1 MSKIHIII
9 GLPGSGKST
18 LINKINENS
27 QYNVFSDWG
36 WKNEIDDEGNILGSF
51 DEEYRIN
58 DLSNIIKKS
67 KDVILDGS
75 CFCNHKFI
83 CDAEHYF
90 NLNFPNVDIEKTY
103 FENNSKDC
111 KANVLYREYVGGNC
125 WKKVNGELIFFGHHY
140 SEDGINNGRRMYEVI
155 IENINKLSKN
165 YIIPDRYNT
174 KKVQLQDEKFYQG
187 WKALI
192 RE

>member
-1 MSKIHIII
+1 M
-9 GLPGSGKST
+9 
-18 LINKINENS
+18 
-27 QYNVFSDWG
+27 
-36 WKNEIDDEGNILGSF
+36 
-51 DEEYRIN
+51 
-58 DLSNIIKKS
+58 
-67 KDVILDGS
+67 
-75 CFCNHKFI
+75 
-83 CDAEHYF
+83 
-90 NLNFPNVDIEKTY
+90 
-103 FENNSKDC
+103 
-111 KANVLYREYVGGNC
+111 GGNC
-125 WKKVNGELIFFGHHY
+125 WKKINGELIFFGHHY